1 MRGNRHIL
9 ISGTA
14 IVILLLIF
22 VPAALA
28 GKFHFNSL
36 DFSVGH
42 SLVLE
47 GTLVG
52 LGNEAAQVDL
62 TAVGSVTALCENRG
76 GQQAPGRNPI
86 SVEVEQVVT
95 VTSDSDGRALVFVL
109 APDPTSP
116 EFEPSPTPKEAG
128 CPNGNWS
135 VVDILDSSTNWS
147 AARIV
152 VLDEAGIIQIDQSFT
167 CTTFFEN
174 DVAIGIEC
182 VEV

>member
-152 VLDEAGIIQIDQSFT
+152 VLDEAGIIQIDQSFA

>member
-1 MRGNRHIL
+1 MRGNRRIL
-9 ISGTA
+9 ISGSA

-22 VPAALA
+22 VPPAFA
-28 GKFHFNSL
+28 GKFHFNTL
-36 DFSVGH
+36 EFSIGH
-42 SLVLE
+42 SLVLD

-52 LGNEAAQVDL
+52 LGNEAAQVNL
-62 TAVGSVTALCENRG
+62 TAVGSVTAMCENRG
-76 GQQAPGRNPI
+76 GQRAPGRNPI

-95 VTSDSDGRALVFVL
+95 VTFDSNGRALVFVL